1 MEMEVLQLNVV
12 NMLQILERF
21 EKEKN
26 KIREELF
33 KKKMGQL

>member
-1 MEMEVLQLNVV
+1 MEVLQLNVM

-21 EKEKN
+21 EKQKN

-33 KKKMGQL
+33 NKKMGQL